1 MRPKRVSV
9 SFLALVATLAWTGG
23 CDSDDDI
30 IVSTGTLRVSVVN
43 RDLATQFEAYTEFSD
58 PPGWQ
63 VMAWEVGSAVLGI
76 PDVAPNAFEYV
87 LITPPCVHR
96 QFGPNELAILDCDM
110 GGIPLAGAGY
120 AMDPTVPL
128 TVSMELFI
136 GSMDIRRA
144 DRPLVPPEMD
154 HDGDLVLNGTD
165 NCVLIDNPDQLDFN
179 GDGFGD
185 ACSLRDSNG
194 DPTIPDRDGDRVADA
209 VDNCVW
215 IVNPGQADTT
225 PEDAIGDGADG
236 IGEACALIVPIDS
249 PPLDPLSLGPIA
261 VTIEGNTWNFV
272 SASFDESSVICDPAF
287 TSCQLDPGQVGFTS
301 P

>member
-1 MRPKRVSV
+1 V
-9 SFLALVATLAWTGG
+9 TLTWTGG

-30 IVSTGTLRVSVVN
+30 IVSTGTLRVSVVD
-43 RDLATQFEAYTEFSD
+43 RDLATQLEAYTELLD

-76 PDVAPNAFEYV
+76 PEVDPNAFEYV

-96 QFGPNELAILDCDM
+96 QFSPNTVAILDCDI
-110 GGIPLAGAGY
+110 GGIFGAGAGY

-128 TVSMELFI
+128 TVSMELFVDR
-136 GSMDIRRA
+136 MDIRRA
-144 DRPLVPPEMD
+144 DRPLLPPNLD
-154 HDGDLVLNGTD
+154 HDGDLVINDTD

-194 DPTIPDRDGDRVADA
+194 DPTIPDRDGDRVADV

-215 IVNPGQADTT
+215 IVNAGQVDTT
-225 PEDAIGDGADG
+225 PAGAIGDGADG
-236 IGEACALIVPIDS
+236 IGDLCELVVPIDS
-249 PPLDPLSLGPIA
+249 PPLAPLSLGPIA
-261 VTIEGNTWNFV
+261 VSIEGNTWNFV
-272 SASFDESSVICDPAF
+272 SANFDESAVICDPTF
-287 TSCQLDPGQVGFTS
+287 TSCQLDPNHVGFTS